1 MKHEQG
7 PWELACAAPA
17 ALSMARRGDQADHVR
32 LRCSEVERT
41 WTHEL
46 ATRGD
51 AAMAAVPPNEMA
63 DTGVDVI
70 DEQDVAE
77 LKARR
82 VELKR

>member
-7 PWELACAAPA
+7 PWKLACAAPA
-17 ALSMARRGDQADHVR
+17 VLSMARRGDQADHVR
-32 LRCSEVERT
+32 LRCSEVERK
-41 WTHEL
+41 WMHEL

-51 AAMAAVPPNEMA
+51 AAMAAIPPNERI

-70 DEQDVAE
+70 DERNVAE
-77 LKARR
+77 LEARL